1 MSFKIWNWIFLIP
14 NFDYFDWGKNTITF
28 GVDMNS
34 SVHSDDK
41 NKDILILGKG
51 AIQGLDNTILTAEAG
66 YYINF

>member
-1 MSFKIWNWIFLIP
+1 MKLDFFNSKFWF
-14 NFDYFDWGKNTITF
+14 FDWGKNTITF

-41 NKDILILGKG
+41 NKDMLILGKG

>member
-1 MSFKIWNWIFLIP
+1 MKLDFFNSKFWFL
-14 NFDYFDWGKNTITF
+14 DWGKNTITF

>member
-1 MSFKIWNWIFLIP
+1 
-14 NFDYFDWGKNTITF
+14 
-28 GVDMNS
+28 MNS

-41 NKDILILGKG
+41 NKDMLILGKG

>member
-1 MSFKIWNWIFLIP
+1 MKLDFFNSKFWFL
-14 NFDYFDWGKNTITF
+14 DWGKNTITF

-41 NKDILILGKG
+41 NKDKLILGKG

>member
-1 MSFKIWNWIFLIP
+1 MKLDFFNSKFWF
-14 NFDYFDWGKNTITF
+14 FDWGKNIITF

-41 NKDILILGKG
+41 NKDMLILGKG